1 MDLKGGAPRRI
12 LAPPSLE
19 NAMDSPGPWQNAR
32 DRFRLWAWRHYVD
45 GEFAHP
51 RLSYLFWEATLG
63 CNLACRHCGSDC
75 HRSSDLATELSGEEA
90 VGALTQV
97 AKDFGPRNVF
107 LAVTGGEPLVRPDL
121 FDVMGRVSRLGF
133 AWGMVSN
140 GWAVDD
146 AVVEASRASRMRT
159 LVISLDGVTPESH
172 DWLRGAGSFDRAV
185 SALDRYRRAGFLKSL
200 QVTTTYHRRNIGEL
214 QAMYDFLV
222 RKGIRD
228 WRIVSVFPNGR
239 AQRQSD
245 FLLEPTELQRLL
257 DFIREKRSKPRP
269 IKVSYG
275 DEGYLGCGY
284 ERRVRDFYFTC
295 LAGVRIASILADGGI
310 SGCPNIP
317 RSLVQGNVRQQS
329 VKEVWETGFA
339 KYRDRD
345 WMRQGACAA
354 CSDFGICKGNSMHLW
369 DAETGGPKLCHRD
382 LLQKARETGGGEP
395 C

>member
-1 MDLKGGAPRRI
+1 
-12 LAPPSLE
+12 
-19 NAMDSPGPWQNAR
+19 MDSPGPWQEAR
-32 DRFRLWAWRHYVD
+32 DRFRMWAWRHYVD

-75 HRSSDLATELSGEEA
+75 HRSSNVASELTGDEA
-90 VGALTQV
+90 VRALTQV
-97 AKDFGPRNVF
+97 AQDFGPRNVF

-121 FDVMGRVSRLGF
+121 FEVMGRVSRLGF

-146 AVVEASRASRMRT
+146 AVVAASKATRMRT
-159 LVISLDGVTPESH
+159 LVISLDGVTRESH

-185 SALDRYRRAGFLKSL
+185 DALDRYRRAGFLKSL

-245 FLLEPTELQRLL
+245 FLLEPAELQRLL
-257 DFIREKRSKPRP
+257 DFIRDKRSKPRP

-275 DEGYLGCGY
+275 DEGVPRLRLRAPRPGLLLHVPRGRAHRVDPGRRRHLGVPEHPAQPRPGQRAPAVRQGGLG
-284 ERRVRDFYFTC
+284 ERVRE
-295 LAGVRIASILADGGI
+295 
-310 SGCPNIP
+310 IP
-317 RSLVQGNVRQQS
+317 RPL
-329 VKEVWETGFA
+329 
-339 KYRDRD
+339 
-345 WMRQGACAA
+345 
-354 CSDFGICKGNSMHLW
+354 L
-369 DAETGGPKLCHRD
+369 DAPGGLRD
-382 LLQKARETGGGEP
+382 LQRLRDLQGQQPAPVGRRNRRAEVVPHGPAAAGAGRGGRCGRGLRGDRRRFRIGP
-395 C
+395 GNRGR